1 MADVT
6 GIKNEMDQ
14 AVDKLLEETKMD
26 EKKTEKQSWI
36 REKQSWIREN
46 ADVVMVGAGFGLLAV
61 TLVGSIIAGIH
72 QNKLQAELYNKAIDA
87 DLEAAKYAEDKKL
100 ERETKISSNIKDIVH
115 DITNKNN

>member
-1 MADVT
+1 MEDVT

-36 REKQSWIREN
+36 REN

-61 TLVGSIIAGIH
+61 TLVGSIIAGFQ
-72 QNKLQAELYNKAIDA
+72 QNKLKAELYNKAIDA

-100 ERETKISSNIKDIVH
+100 ERETKISSDIKDIVH

>member
-6 GIKNEMDQ
+6 EIKNEMDQ

-36 REKQSWIREN
+36 REN
-46 ADVVMVGAGFGLLAV
+46 ADVVMMVAGFGVLAGIFV
-61 TLVGSIIAGIH
+61 IPIIAGIH
-72 QNKLQAELYNKAIDA
+72 QNKLQAEFNSKAIDA
-87 DLEAAKYAEDKKL
+87 ELEAVKYAEDKKL
-100 ERETKISSNIKDIVH
+100 ERETKISSDIKDIVH